1 MSKKSVLRASVLIGA
16 IGVTG
21 LLGTGVASAHV
32 TANSYGNQP
41 QQGGSGTIVL
51 RVPNEEADAGTVKVE
66 VDFKPEYGINSVR
79 YRPVPGWTAEVTKT
93 HLPTPVRD
101 GKNLEITDPVT
112 KIVWT
117 AQPGG
122 GLAKGTQQFQEFEIT
137 ASNLPANVD
146 TLELP
151 AIQTYDNDKVVN
163 WNQSSTPGGAE
174 PENPAPTIRL
184 AAASTAGAA
193 HDSSAHDASTPAA
206 AEGGEPGPATDDTA
220 RWLGGA
226 GLLVGALGVGFGAG
240 ALVRGR
246 KAAK

>member
-16 IGVTG
+16 VGVAG

-32 TANSYGNQP
+32 TTSVLGTQP
-41 QQGGSGTIVL
+41 QKGGSGTIVF
-51 RVPNEEADAGTVKVE
+51 RVPNEEEDAGTIRLE
-66 VDFKPEYGINSVR
+66 VDFKPEYGISTVR

-93 HLPTPVRD
+93 HLDTPVHD
-101 GKNLEITDPVT
+101 GKNLEVTDPVT

-122 GLAKGTQQFQEFEIT
+122 GLAKGDQQFQEFEIT
-137 ASNLPANVD
+137 ASNLPSNVD

-151 AIQTYDNDKVVN
+151 AVQTYDNQKVVD
-163 WNQSSTPGGAE
+163 WNESPAPGGAE
-174 PENPAPTIRL
+174 PENPTPTVQL
-184 AAASTAGAA
+184 AAASATVDAQA
-193 HDSSAHDASTPAA
+193 SSTTMGQAESVSTS
-206 AEGGEPGPATDDTA
+206 DDTA
-220 RWLGGA
+220 RILGGV
-226 GLLVGALGVGFGAG
+226 GLVVGALGLGFGAG